1 MLASTQ
7 TNFSSPRNKLKKREF
22 LIRGCEEYQKGVAMK
37 WLKMEAT
44 MHGMVYSTVWLCRD
58 LQGHQHVAMK
68 VYERD
73 FTQAQREL
81 HVYNQ
86 LNPIVTEHIGS
97 TLVRTAV
104 DNLDISLPKGN
115 HLCLVHKP
123 LAMSLAELRARAPSR
138 KFPEDLLKPTL
149 IHIFYALDF
158 LHNEAQVIHTGSD
171 LNTIPQKTRLFF
183 SDIMSSRVLGLEKI
197 DGDRIIYQFRKSMA
211 ALSTTCHEDIQ
222 PYLYRAPKVLLRMRW
237 DNKVDIW
244 NVGVLIWDLFENMH
258 LFDARDENRQ
268 NLNLHHLA
276 EMVALLGT
284 PPVGFLRQFFDYQGA
299 WKGAIDIPA
308 ISLEMLERNLSDSN
322 KDMLIQFV
330 RKMLQWN
337 PEARQSAKELLDD
350 PWLRSE

>member
-1 MLASTQ
+1 
-7 TNFSSPRNKLKKREF
+7 
-22 LIRGCEEYQKGVAMK
+22 
-37 WLKMEAT
+37 MEAT

-183 SDIMSSRVLGLEKI
+183 SDMS
-197 DGDRIIYQFRKSMA
+197 
-211 ALSTTCHEDIQ
+211 H
-222 PYLYRAPKVLLRMRW
+222 
-237 DNKVDIW
+237 
-244 NVGVLIWDLFENMH
+244 
-258 LFDARDENRQ
+258 
-268 NLNLHHLA
+268 
-276 EMVALLGT
+276 
-284 PPVGFLRQFFDYQGA
+284 
-299 WKGAIDIPA
+299 
-308 ISLEMLERNLSDSN
+308 
-322 KDMLIQFV
+322 
-330 RKMLQWN
+330 
-337 PEARQSAKELLDD
+337 
-350 PWLRSE
+350 

>member
-1 MLASTQ
+1 
-7 TNFSSPRNKLKKREF
+7 
-22 LIRGCEEYQKGVAMK
+22 
-37 WLKMEAT
+37 
-44 MHGMVYSTVWLCRD
+44 
-58 LQGHQHVAMK
+58 
-68 VYERD
+68 
-73 FTQAQREL
+73 
-81 HVYNQ
+81 
-86 LNPIVTEHIGS
+86 
-97 TLVRTAV
+97 
-104 DNLDISLPKGN
+104 
-115 HLCLVHKP
+115 
-123 LAMSLAELRARAPSR
+123 
-138 KFPEDLLKPTL
+138 
-149 IHIFYALDF
+149 
-158 LHNEAQVIHTGSD
+158 
-171 LNTIPQKTRLFF
+171 
-183 SDIMSSRVLGLEKI
+183 
-197 DGDRIIYQFRKSMA
+197 
-211 ALSTTCHEDIQ
+211 
-222 PYLYRAPKVLLRMRW
+222 MRW

-284 PPVGFLRQFFDYQGA
+284 PPVGFLRRA